1 MVELF
6 TLKND
11 NNSILVLCGWGET
24 RMKWQAVVFMIVWG
38 LDIGINLAKHG
49 EKMDRKYDFGVALI
63 SCAVEFLILRSAG
76 LFD

>member
-1 MVELF
+1 
-6 TLKND
+6 
-11 NNSILVLCGWGET
+11 
-24 RMKWQAVVFMIVWG
+24 MKWQAVVFMIVWG